1 MAGYIA
7 TCKATKEAVWLKKFL
22 MKLGVVPLVR
32 QPLIVHCDSSGV
44 VAQSK
49 EPRSHKS
56 QKHVQR
62 KYHLSRE
69 IVQRGDIVITKIT
82 FVDNLAYPFT
92 KPLTTKVF
100 EWHVDGMG
108 MRCNPD

>member
-1 MAGYIA
+1 M
-7 TCKATKEAVWLKKFL
+7 ELE
-22 MKLGVVPLVR
+22 VVPLVQ
-32 QPLIVHCDSSGV
+32 QPLTVYCDSSGS

-62 KYHLSRE
+62 KYHLVRE
-69 IVQRGDIVITKIT
+69 IVQSGDIAITKIASAN
-82 FVDNLAYPFT
+82 NLAGPFT

-100 EWHVDGMG
+100 EQHVDGMG
-108 MRCNPD
+108 MRCNPEWH